1 MAARTRPGEVGRPA
15 RKLAAT
21 ALKIEGRETMLNRPE
36 IRPSD
41 FRLGEYVAHI
51 DGATFRVRRVVGSL
65 EQWIATC
72 VSEPR
77 VPPVTGILL
86 RDVEAKLTTR
96 AVH

>member
-1 MAARTRPGEVGRPA
+1 
-15 RKLAAT
+15 
-21 ALKIEGRETMLNRPE
+21 MLNRPE

-41 FRLGEYVAHI
+41 FRPDEYVAHVE
-51 DGATFRVRRVVGSL
+51 GATFCVRRVVGAL

-72 VSEPR
+72 VSDPC

-86 RDVEAKLTTR
+86 RDVEAKLTTP